1 MELGTMIAL
10 GQLGLGGLNFLSG
23 MNDPVQAPPQQIMQ
37 PAPGNP
43 SLAMQAMSPTPMATY
58 NPMMDDPMLMMMA
71 QQSMA
76 PPRGLLY

>member
-23 MNDPVQAPPQQIMQ
+23 MNDPVQAPQQLTTQ

-43 SLAMQAMSPTPMATY
+43 SLAM
-58 NPMMDDPMLMMMA
+58 
-71 QQSMA
+71 
-76 PPRGLLY
+76 